1 MVLICSM
8 GTDPSA
14 CTAET
19 ALDVMVFSPTRMC
32 GLPQVATVART
43 AIAPEMGKSFAKI
56 ICERKFRDQVKVGP
70 AERHAQHR
78 HNEGLQKLAFIC

>member
-1 MVLICSM
+1 MMKTLVLICSM

-19 ALDVMVFSPTRMC
+19 ALDVMAFPPSRMC
-32 GLPQVATVART
+32 GLPQEATVART

-56 ICERKFRDQVKVGP
+56 VCERIVEAKR
-70 AERHAQHR
+70 
-78 HNEGLQKLAFIC
+78 

>member
-1 MVLICSM
+1 MLKTMVLICSM

-19 ALDVMVFSPTRMC
+19 ALDVM
-32 GLPQVATVART
+32 ATVART

-56 ICERKFRDQVKVGP
+56 VCERVAAK
-70 AERHAQHR
+70 
-78 HNEGLQKLAFIC
+78 